1 MTLLVTGAT
10 GFIGTNLSENLLRR
24 GHTVVMLAN
33 QPPQEVARNHL
44 LSLGNA
50 RFVQADVR
58 DQAAIERVIREH
70 GVRRVVHGAVVTSD
84 AAREKQAAPFVIDVN
99 LVGTAAVASASGAC
113 GIERFVYMG
122 SAGVF
127 TEGNHPDAAP
137 LDEGEPHEVETLYA
151 ISKSAAEA
159 IALRV
164 AALWNMP
171 ATVGRIGTA
180 FGPWEHDTG
189 FRDTL
194 SPVWQLTALARR
206 GERATL
212 ARDKRKNW
220 HYARDAADALARL
233 VLADNARHRVYN
245 LGPSAAW
252 PLSQW
257 CERLKA
263 AFPGFDYGFG
273 PEPNVEIYGE
283 KDGGY
288 MTGDRF
294 SEEFGPV
301 AQFGPDDAF
310 DDFMAWRARHGN

>member
-10 GFIGTNLSENLLRR
+10 GFIGTNLTESLLCR
-24 GHTVVMLAN
+24 GHAVVALAN
-33 QPPQEVARNHL
+33 QPPQESARRHL
-44 LSLGNA
+44 LSLGDV

-58 DQAAIERVIREH
+58 DQAAVERVIRQN

-84 AAREKQAAPFVIDVN
+84 AARERQGAPFVIDVN
-99 LVGTAAVASASGAC
+99 LVGTAAVASAAGAC
-113 GIERFVYMG
+113 GVERFVYMG

-137 LDEGEPHEVETLYA
+137 LDEDEPHEVGTLYA

-171 ATVGRIGTA
+171 AAVGRIGTA

-194 SPVWQLTALARR
+194 SPVWQLTDIAAR
-206 GERATL
+206 GERARL

-233 VLADNARHRVYN
+233 VLADGSRHRVYN

-252 PLSQW
+252 PLSRW

-273 PEPNVEIYGE
+273 LAPNVELYGDN
-283 KDGGY
+283 DGGY

-294 SEEFGPV
+294 ADEFGPV
-301 AQFGPDDAF
+301 ARFGPDDAF
-310 DDFMAWRARHGN
+310 DDFMAWRERHGG